1 MADVVEGHGSAPG
14 QNNDG
19 VGPVKAWI
27 EPDRWAFVRAFPGQ
41 AASTGVALLVS
52 LGLALSVHPIFW
64 SLAVFAWFRHAA
76 AEATL
81 RELWREGMLH
91 PARVLGGKASGLIAT
106 LVRLEGERGVQDAV
120 VISRIPR
127 RWGKLSPPWG
137 GERAAVVIAGQP
149 PRLRPLSADF
159 AVGDLERARRATER
173 IPEPQW
179 EALSRALV
187 QVPDVR
193 EGVHPVQLG
202 DAPWYGSLREVEAQ
216 GSLPLV
222 PDSAQSH
229 IWCAGLP
236 CIEEPEMVEPERVRV
251 RGFRKRAWLRV
262 ALHGA
267 LAVTLPA
274 GFVLLV
280 GSQEV
285 VADHVLPFVVLG
297 GLLAFVLTPFVL
309 VAMLTWAAR
318 VRAYGKDLAGGRVLR
333 FQGMLSSFDS
343 LGLDPDLAHLTRR
356 GLMVAEPG
364 VEQELVLLPESRE
377 LLYANRKWAPL
388 GVVLSAERV
397 AMPPESPL
405 RLPLPED
412 VEAQAAD
419 ALAVARRRLTAA
431 ETEELERHVSSL
443 RVPGRVFW
451 VLLVFASLA
460 GYSWRLQNFALP
472 PRPLTIP
479 FMLLAFAFAALLLWR
494 RFRLSNRLKRDAE
507 LGWVLTVDH
516 APVFARAAEDALPP
530 ASGGDTEL
538 PAQGVETLLHGQLD
552 WTVNRRP
559 AAWRRFGVR
568 RRA

>member
-1 MADVVEGHGSAPG
+1 M
-14 QNNDG
+14 
-19 VGPVKAWI
+19 GPVKAWI
-27 EPDRWAFVRAFPGQ
+27 EPDRWAFVRAFPLQ
-41 AASTGVALLVS
+41 AAATGAALVLSMV
-52 LGLALSVHPIFW
+52 LALRLHPVFW

-76 AEATL
+76 AEASL

-91 PARVLGGKASGLIAT
+91 PARVLGGAASGLIAT

-137 GERAAVVIAGQP
+137 GERAGVVIAGQP

-179 EALSRALV
+179 EALSRALGQLPEV
-187 QVPDVR
+187 S

-202 DAPWYGSLREVEAQ
+202 DEPWYGSLREVEAE
-216 GSLPLV
+216 GSLPQV
-222 PDSAQSH
+222 PDTAQSH
-229 IWCAGLP
+229 VWCAGLP
-236 CIEEPEMVEPERVRV
+236 CIEEPEMVQAERARV
-251 RGFRKRAWLRV
+251 MRFRRRAWWRAAGL
-262 ALHGA
+262 GA
-267 LAVTLPA
+267 ACA
-274 GFVLLV
+274 GVPPGFLWLL
-280 GSQEV
+280 GAQDLM
-285 VADHVLPFVVLG
+285 ADSAFPFVVLG
-297 GLLAFVLTPFVL
+297 GLLAFVLTPFAL
-309 VAMLTWAAR
+309 LAMLAWSAR
-318 VRAYGKDLAGGRVLR
+318 ARAYGRDLRKGHVLR
-333 FQGMLSSFDS
+333 FAGALSSFDS
-343 LGLDPDLAHLTRR
+343 LGLDPDLANLTRR

-377 LLYANRKWAPL
+377 LLYANRQWAPL
-388 GVVLSAERV
+388 GLVLSAERV

-412 VEAQAAD
+412 VEAHAASV
-419 ALAVARRRLTAA
+419 LAVARRRLTTA
-431 ETEELERHVSSL
+431 EVEELERHVQSL

-451 VLLVFASLA
+451 VLLGFAALA
-460 GYSWRLQNFALP
+460 GYAWHLQRFALP

-494 RFRLSNRLKRDAE
+494 RVRLSNRLQRDAE

-516 APVFARAAEDALPP
+516 AQSAQQ
-530 ASGGDTEL
+530 ASGADETDL

>member
-1 MADVVEGHGSAPG
+1 MGDVVEARDSADA
-14 QNNDG
+14 QRHSRA
-19 VGPVKAWI
+19 GPVKAWI
-27 EPDRWAFVRAFPGQ
+27 EPDRWAFVRAFPLQ
-41 AASTGVALLVS
+41 AASTGAALLLSFALAV
-52 LGLALSVHPIFW
+52 GLHPIFW

-76 AEATL
+76 AEASL

-91 PARVLGGKASGLIAT
+91 PARVLSGAASGLIAT

-149 PRLRPLSADF
+149 PRLKPLSADF

-179 EALSRALV
+179 EALSRALGQLPEV
-187 QVPDVR
+187 S

-202 DAPWYGSLREVEAQ
+202 EEPWYGSLREVEAE
-216 GSLPLV
+216 GSLPVV

-229 IWCAGLP
+229 VWCAGLP
-236 CIEEPEMVEPERVRV
+236 CIEEPEMVVAERTRV
-251 RGFRKRAWLRV
+251 QGFRRRAWLRV
-262 ALHGA
+262 LSYAACTAL
-267 LAVTLPA
+267 LPA
-274 GFVLLV
+274 GFVVLV
-280 GSQEV
+280 AYQEL
-285 VADHVLPFVVLG
+285 ARDRALSFVVLA
-297 GLLAFVLTPFVL
+297 GLFAFVLTPFAL
-309 VAMLTWAAR
+309 LAMLSWFSR
-318 VRAYGKDLAGGRVLR
+318 VRAYGRDLRQGRVMR
-333 FQGMLSSFDS
+333 FAGMLSSFDS

-364 VEQELVLLPESRE
+364 VEQELVVLPESRE
-377 LLYANRKWAPL
+377 LLYANGKWAPL
-388 GVVLSAERV
+388 GLVLSAERV

-405 RLPLPED
+405 RVALPED
-412 VEAQAAD
+412 VEAQAAE

-431 ETEELERHVSSL
+431 EIEELGRHVQAL

-451 VLLVFASLA
+451 VLLGFACLA
-460 GYSWRLQNFALP
+460 GYSWRLQDFALP

-479 FMLLAFAFAALLLWR
+479 FMLLAFMFAALLLWR
-494 RFRLSNRLKRDAE
+494 RVRLSNRLQRDAE

-516 APVFARAAEDALPP
+516 APTAPE
-530 ASGGDTEL
+530 GDTDL